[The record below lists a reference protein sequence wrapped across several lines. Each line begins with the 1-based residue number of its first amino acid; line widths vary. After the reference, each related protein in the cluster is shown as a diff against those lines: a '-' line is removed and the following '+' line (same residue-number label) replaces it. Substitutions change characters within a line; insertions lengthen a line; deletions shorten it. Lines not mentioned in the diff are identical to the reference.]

1 MSNVARSRDGDIA
14 RHADPFDWRG
24 IASRLAPPTQAEA
37 SVYDREVRSAMK
49 AMTDDINR
57 QLFTIPTHTLT
68 EGDTPMANT
77 LSSLAGLRSQ
87 QARLDARIAELEA
100 RYEQYGPD
108 EFDVGAV
115 LVWDKQFR
123 NGGITYSYAAIK
135 TVRGWYITGA
145 TAGGTALT
153 WEQLVD
159 TFLDDAATPPILYR
173 VTEMEEHVPS

>member
-1 MSNVARSRDGDIA
+1 VSDPADPFDWNHLVQDMFRRHPATRHVARSRDGEVL
-14 RHADPFDWRG
+14 DPG
-24 IASRLAPPTQAEA
+24 P
-37 SVYDREVRSAMK
+37 
-49 AMTDDINR
+49 
-57 QLFTIPTHTLT
+57 FTIQAHNLT

-123 NGGITYSYAAIK
+123 NGGTTYSYAAIK

-159 TFLDDAATPPILYR
+159 TFLDDAATPPLLFR